1 MTERDLRPDDGEL
14 EALFV
19 NNPQLH
25 ELEAYLNR
33 FNPIRIMRMEGMELR
48 HSNILAWLLDPL
60 ETHGLGDRFLKSFL
74 SEALRGESAKGRP
87 TALEI
92 TQADLQDIEVRREWQ
107 HIDIFLL
114 SRRNNWAFIVEN
126 KFHAAQH
133 KGQLSKYIDK
143 VRSAFEPEEG
153 KLDIRGVFLTLH
165 DEEPEEPSY
174 ASIGYD
180 AVCDLL
186 ARAMQ
191 TEGQSLGKE
200 VQVFLSHYIEIIK
213 EAAGMSEERQRFEQL
228 ARSLYRQHRK
238 ALDFIIEH
246 GSSTNF
252 SLALDDA
259 FGEGWEKREII
270 EVGKLSIINL
280 SSSGDWFSFLPKKW
294 YDALGGKSFRWPGCG
309 RWWSGYP
316 IMCWIQ
322 LFNGDKGAEGT
333 LRLFAEVGPLSD
345 FDVRKELIETIKAK
359 AQGAGIKEIGFQR
372 AASKEGKKYSKFL
385 KHNSISVK
393 DVQDVEEISKAV
405 SHLLNRFQR
414 VFDEIAPV
422 LEPFVQHGEV
432 DDA

>member
-1 MTERDLRPDDGEL
+1 MTECDLLPDDREL

-19 NNPQLH
+19 NNPHLD

-74 SEALRGESAKGRP
+74 SEALRGESAKGKP

-165 DEEPEEPSY
+165 DEEPAEPSY

-200 VQVFLSHYIEIIK
+200 VHVFLLHYIEIIK
-213 EAAGMSEERQRFEQL
+213 EAAGMSEEHERFERL

-238 ALDFIIEH
+238 VLDFIQEH
-246 GSSTNF
+246 GSATNF

-259 FGEGWEKREII
+259 FGDAWEDREIAEI
-270 EVGKLSIINL
+270 GKLSICKL
-280 SSSGDWFSFLPKKW
+280 RSSGDRLRFLPLKW
-294 YDALGGKSFRWPGCG
+294 YEALGGDRYKWPGCKD
-309 RWWSGYP
+309 WWAGYP
-316 IMCWIQ
+316 VVCWIEM
-322 LFNGDKGAEGT
+322 FNGDKGAEGT
-333 LRLFAEVGPLSD
+333 LRLFAEVGPLRN
-345 FDVRKELIETIKAK
+345 FDARKKLIEAIKEK
-359 AQGAGIKEIGFQR
+359 AYQAGIKEVSFQR
-372 AASKEGKKYSKFL
+372 SAAEEGRKYSKFL
-385 KHNSISVK
+385 KNNSISVK
-393 DVQDVEEISKAV
+393 DVQDVEEIRKAV
-405 SHLLNRFQR
+405 LILITKFQR

-422 LEPFVQHGEV
+422 LEPFVQYGEV

>member
-1 MTERDLRPDDGEL
+1 MTDRYLLPDDGEL

-19 NNPQLH
+19 NNPHLD

-74 SEALRGESAKGRP
+74 SEALRGESAKGMP

-143 VRSAFEPEEG
+143 VRSSFEPEEG

-165 DEEPEEPSY
+165 DEEPAEPSY
-174 ASIGYD
+174 VSIGYD

-186 ARAMQ
+186 TRAMQ

-213 EAAGMSEERQRFEQL
+213 EAAGMSEERERFERL

-238 ALDFIIEH
+238 ALDFIQEH
-246 GSSTNF
+246 GSATNF

-259 FGEGWEKREII
+259 FGDAWEDRGIVEI
-270 EVGKLSIINL
+270 GRLSICKL
-280 SSSGDWFSFLPKKW
+280 RSRGDRLRFLPLKW
-294 YDALGGKSFRWPGCG
+294 HGALGGDRYRWPGCKD
-309 RWWSGYP
+309 WWAGYP
-316 IMCWIQ
+316 VVCWIEM
-322 LFNGDKGAEGT
+322 FNGDKSAEGT

-345 FDVRKELIETIKAK
+345 FEARKELIDAIKDK
-359 AQGAGIKEIGFQR
+359 ARLAGIKEVGFQR
-372 AASKEGKKYSKFL
+372 TAAKEGKKYSKFL
-385 KHNSISVK
+385 KNNSISVK
-393 DVQDVEEISKAV
+393 DVQDVEEISKAI
-405 SHLLNRFQR
+405 LILITKFQR

-422 LEPFVQHGEV
+422 LEPFVQYGEV